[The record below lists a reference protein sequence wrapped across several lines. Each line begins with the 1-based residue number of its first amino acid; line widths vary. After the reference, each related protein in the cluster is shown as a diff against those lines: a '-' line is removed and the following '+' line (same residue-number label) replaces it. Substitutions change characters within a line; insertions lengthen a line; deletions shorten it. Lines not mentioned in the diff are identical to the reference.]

1 MEFSHELALMLL
13 NSSEPFPVDI
23 EQAWRWI
30 GYSTKQKA
38 KNKLANNFEERID
51 YTITQMVKRVEGNRG
66 GGSVQFESIRL
77 TVDCFKSLGMMAG
90 TQKGKEIRRYFL
102 ECERIAKQAVEIIP
116 AQAAEIKRLELELQ
130 VLQAKQRYQDSAQGI
145 IASTSL
151 AMLAYL
157 RGDGPPPVQIQYRER
172 FIDAATGREIG
183 SSSGH
188 SLTQLI
194 TDAGLNPK
202 STRDAAKGGLPV
214 RARNQVKKILK
225 CYGFDYDRMQNW
237 STASYL
243 REYPVLTDDVYDRAM
258 NVVLKEV
265 LAEGLKPNLFIHQ
278 MQQAT
283 LGAGTSTQLFE
294 GVEP

>member
-1 MEFSHELALMLL
+1 MEFSHERALALVQ
-13 NSSEPFPVDI
+13 STDQFPVDFDD
-23 EQAWRWI
+23 AWQWI
-30 GYSTKQKA
+30 GYSSKQKA
-38 KNKLANNFEERID
+38 KSKLTNNFEEDID
-51 YTITQMVKRVEGNRG
+51 FLTKWVKTSTG
-66 GGSVQFESIRL
+66 GRPSESIWL

-90 TQKGKEIRRYFL
+90 TEKGKEIRRYFL
-102 ECERIAKQAVEIIP
+102 ECERIAKQALEVIP

-157 RGDGPPPVQIQYRER
+157 RGDGPPPLQIQYRER
-172 FIDAATGREIG
+172 FIDASTGKEVG
-183 SSSGH
+183 SSKGR

-202 STRDAAKGGLPV
+202 STRDRQKIK
-214 RARNQVKKILK
+214 RILK
-225 CYGFDYDRMQNW
+225 HCDLDYDRGQGW

-243 REYPVLTDDVYDRAM
+243 REYLVLEDEAYTQAM
-258 NVVLKEV
+258 NVVLGEI
-265 LAEGLKPNLFIHQ
+265 LSEGSQPNLFIHQ

-283 LGAGTSTQLFE
+283 LSAGTSTQLFE
-294 GVEP
+294 ELKP

>member
-13 NSSEPFPVDI
+13 NSTDLFPADF

-102 ECERIAKQAVEIIP
+102 ECEQIAKQAVEVIP

-130 VLQAKQRYQDSAQGI
+130 LIQAKQRYQDSAQGI

-157 RGDGPPPVQIQYRER
+157 RGDGPPPVKIQYKDR
-172 FIDAATGREIG
+172 FVDPSTGREIG

-194 TDAGLNPK
+194 TNAGLNPK

-243 REYPVLTDDVYDRAM
+243 REYPVLTDEAYTQAIKA
-258 NVVLKEV
+258 VLGEV
-265 LAEGLKPNLFIHQ
+265 LATGSQPNLFVYQ
-278 MQQAT
+278 MQQAS
-283 LGAGTSTQLFE
+283 LAHQSGNHL
-294 GVEP
+294 